1 VAGRKRDNQ
10 FAMNE
15 RRRARRHDQAAIS
28 RARKG
33 REGGL
38 DLAGVTQ
45 VERAH
50 LHAD

>member
-1 VAGRKRDNQ
+1 VTGRKRYDQ

-15 RRRARRHDQAAIS
+15 RERARRHDQATVS
-28 RARKG
+28 RLRKG

-38 DLAGVTQ
+38 DLAGVTK
-45 VERAH
+45 VERTH